1 MAEVKVRGESKIAI
15 IPVYKI
21 NENKNI
27 PMRRYS
33 RKQIVSLSKSIAQNG
48 ILQPLIVRKS
58 NSFSYELIS
67 GKRRLQAAVM
77 AGLSKVPCL
86 VFHCNELQS
95 AVYSLIDNAQ
105 RNQYSY
111 FESADAIS
119 VLVNCYGYSTEKI
132 ASFTGE
138 REFRIVNRL
147 MLCEYSTEERDS
159 ITANSLSENTAV
171 LLLNIKDRDLRSKIL
186 NKVIKHKLTYEQT
199 EQLVMKIVSPGSYDS
214 KPDNQKMIIKDMRVF
229 YNTIN
234 NALVTMKKS
243 GINADENITE
253 TDEYIQYVIR
263 IPKRVHK

>member
-1 MAEVKVRGESKIAI
+1 MRGESKVSI

-21 NENKNI
+21 TENNNI
-27 PMRRYS
+27 PTRNYS
-33 RKQIVSLSKSIAQNG
+33 KKQISSLAKSISRNG

-58 NSFSYELIS
+58 TSYSYELIS

-86 VFHCNELQS
+86 VFHCNEIQS

-111 FESADAIS
+111 FEQADAIN
-119 VLVNCYGYSTEKI
+119 VLVNVYGYSTEKI
-132 ASFTGE
+132 SAFTGD
-138 REFRIVNRL
+138 REFKIIGRL
-147 MLCEYSTEERDS
+147 KLSEYSAEERDIIAS
-159 ITANSLSENTAV
+159 HSLSENTAI
-171 LLLNIKDRDLRSKIL
+171 LLLNIKDISVRKKIL
-186 NKVIKHKLTYEQT
+186 NKVVNHKLTHKQA
-199 EQLVMKIVSPGSYDS
+199 EQLVLKIVSPESYDKNS
-214 KPDNQKMIIKDMRVF
+214 DRKKVIIKDMRVF

-243 GINADENITE
+243 GINAVEKITE
-253 TDEYIQYVIR
+253 NDEYIQYVIK